1 MADGHIIGIVYG
13 LKNRMN
19 SHTQLSLLCIKIVIR
34 LSPRPVIGNIMSNKQ
49 APNVTA

>member
-1 MADGHIIGIVYG
+1 

-19 SHTQLSLLCIKIVIR
+19 SHTQLSSLCIKIVIR

-49 APNVTA
+49 SRHLVPPEAPNVTA